1 MSDSKDTNEENMAV
15 LSNFDQT
22 NGVIEGLE
30 GESDGTAQG
39 EESSDADR
47 DLGEVDAVSI
57 GQSDDMPADHIGDD
71 GLPDPRP

>member
-47 DLGEVDAVSI
+47 DLSKVDAVST
-57 GQSDDMPADHIGDD
+57 GQSGGTPADHIGDD